1 MSEEHPA
8 FARVLEELMSPA
20 GLSGPT
26 VRRVFDAIFAGA
38 WTSAQIGGLLTALRL
53 HGDRPEVIAAA
64 ASAMR
69 ARPSAVSWAADRTRV
84 HSSSR

>member
-1 MSEEHPA
+1 MSDEHPV
-8 FARVLEELMSPA
+8 FARVLDELMSPA

-53 HGDRPEVIAAA
+53 HGDRPEVIAACA
-64 ASAMR
+64 DALEHR
-69 ARPSAVSWAADRTRV
+69 RPSGGTGTQPCRDL
-84 HSSSR
+84 